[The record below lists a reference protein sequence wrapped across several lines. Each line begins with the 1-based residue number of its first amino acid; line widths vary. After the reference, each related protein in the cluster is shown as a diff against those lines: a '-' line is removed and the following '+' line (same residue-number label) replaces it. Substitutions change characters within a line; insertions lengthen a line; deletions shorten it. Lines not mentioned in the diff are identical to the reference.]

1 MKEAAFTQTG
11 RTPMKTRYMLTP
23 SIIAVLGLV
32 LADPATV
39 SFAQEKQKISYK
51 TSAANSK
58 FTQRHILDV
67 GDVKGHTV
75 RVYELYRS
83 YPDYAPVVNG
93 LKFKESWQEGYGDY
107 IDDNGAATYYTVTTM
122 ENGDKFFTRGS
133 MFAQSSGTGKL
144 TTTSIAAITGGTGKL
159 AGINGTIRS
168 VAQTD
173 VKAGSNEALIEMEY
187 WMEK

>member
-1 MKEAAFTQTG
+1 MKN
-11 RTPMKTRYMLTP
+11 RYMHTLGA
-23 SIIAVLGLV
+23 IAVLGLA
-32 LADPATV
+32 LTSSATEAL
-39 SFAQEKQKISYK
+39 AQEKHKIYYK

-67 GDVKGHTV
+67 GDVQGHTV

-83 YPDYAPVVNG
+83 FPDNAPVING
-93 LKFKESWQEGYGDY
+93 LKFKESWQEGYADY
-107 IDDNGAATYYTVTTM
+107 IDDNGTATYYTATTM
-122 ENGDKFFTRGS
+122 ENGDKFFTRGN
-133 MFAQSSGTGKL
+133 MFAQSSGGGKM

-173 VKAGSNEALIEMEY
+173 VKAGFNEAQIEMEY
-187 WMEK
+187 WLEK